1 MNASTCAS
9 LNQRSNLLLLTCHL
23 HSLCEDAPVEGPEWA
38 VGGGGLFLEQHAWVP
53 HRPLHSRAPSLCL
66 CLCQLPEL
74 PLPLQLLMVPLLS
87 SQPISWG
94 QGLQGRV
101 RGSNQ
106 DTLGAQFQK
115 HPQTTKNYQFI
126 TSNSVWR
133 GPRELFKIFF
143 CLISEVIVNP
153 RYVISCSFCAW
164 KNVPKSSHSVQQ

>member
-74 PLPLQLLMVPLLS
+74 PLPLQFLMAPLLS
-87 SQPISWG
+87 SPSAGDWG
-94 QGLQGRV
+94 FEDRARGFKSAHWEAIFKSALTINNCLPLNPVRRGL
-101 RGSNQ
+101 
-106 DTLGAQFQK
+106 
-115 HPQTTKNYQFI
+115 
-126 TSNSVWR
+126 
-133 GPRELFKIFF
+133 RELLKIVE
-143 CLISEVIVNP
+143 LRLGNP
-153 RYVISCSFCAW
+153 RSIQFT
-164 KNVPKSSHSVQQ
+164 